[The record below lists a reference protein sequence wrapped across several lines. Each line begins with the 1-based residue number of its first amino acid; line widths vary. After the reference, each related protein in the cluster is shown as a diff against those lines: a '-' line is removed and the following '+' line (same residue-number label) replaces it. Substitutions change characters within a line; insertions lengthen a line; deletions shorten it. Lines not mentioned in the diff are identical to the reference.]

1 MPQARIEMR
10 RAKDLLRMKWSL
22 GLSHRQIAGALSIGP
37 TTVTNCVQ
45 RARLAG
51 LESWEAVEALSNEEL
66 EARLYPPP
74 RSGRECPEPDWAE
87 VAQELRKKGVTLSL
101 LWQEYKADHPEG
113 YQYSRYCELYRQW
126 KKHNK
131 LAMRQEYRAG
141 EMLFVD
147 FSGLRVPIWTACRAE
162 VAFEAEIFA
171 ACLGA
176 SDLIYCCAVRT
187 QELVDWVESHRRAF
201 EFYGGCAEILVSD
214 NLKSGVTRPCR
225 YDPEINR
232 TYWELARHYGV
243 AVIPARSGKPQDK
256 AKVEQAVQMIQRWV
270 LAPLRHERF
279 THVGQLN
286 EAMAPLLQAVND
298 RPLRVLGIS
307 RRALFERVEQ
317 TALQALPETPYE
329 VADWLR
335 RKVGPDYHVEV
346 ERHYYS
352 VPYTLVGKQL
362 EVRVTSRV
370 VEFFERDRRVASH
383 ARSFMPGRHTTC
395 AEHMPPAH
403 RAYAAWTPERIRSW
417 VGRTGPEARRMAE
430 EIMASRLH
438 PQQGFRACLGL
449 IRLGKSYGT
458 DRLEAACRRALAAG
472 ATSYRSVASILKS
485 GLDRQEL
492 EPPAEDRRVEH
503 DNVRGAEYYREG
515 EASC

>member
-232 TYWELARHYGV
+232 TYWEMARHYGV

-472 ATSYRSVASILKS
+472 ATSYRSVASILKN

-503 DNVRGAEYYREG
+503 ENVRGAEYYGQG
-515 EASC
+515 EAPC